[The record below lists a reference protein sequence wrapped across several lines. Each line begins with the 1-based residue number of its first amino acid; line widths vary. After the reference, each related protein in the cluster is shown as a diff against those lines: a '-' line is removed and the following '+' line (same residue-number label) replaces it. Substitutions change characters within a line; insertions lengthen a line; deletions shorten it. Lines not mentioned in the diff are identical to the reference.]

1 VNPQGHWDTYK
12 RLYIGGLIFVMVWA
26 GAAEAVFGSYSPA
39 DLNAL
44 SGRALLLAHVKC
56 WALATANLY
65 TYVATSQKTTTSTTD
80 PKST

>member
-1 VNPQGHWDTYK
+1 MISHWDK
-12 RLYIGGLIFVMVWA
+12 FQRIYIGALIFVMVWA
-26 GAAEAVFGSYSPA
+26 GAAEAVFGSYSTA

-65 TYVATSQKTTTSTTD
+65 TYVSASSKKPATVPPT
-80 PKST
+80 